1 MYYIVQK
8 NLFREEGL
16 VKLINFLERF
26 EFDYE
31 LIDVKSDI
39 DEIECITE
47 RKDIFIFGSLRMARL
62 SKIKGWNP
70 GALITENHDYNVY
83 SKHYKEN
90 LLNYDSKIVEFSED
104 FEWSSDKYFIRPCL
118 DSKTFTGRV
127 FSKEEWMEFRERVF
141 SGSYK
146 STLKNDTLVQIARP
160 KEITQEV
167 RLWVVNGE
175 IITQSTYRRGS
186 YVVYDNIVDDDAI
199 EFAKKMVDIFQL
211 AQTFTI
217 DVCLTGDEWKIV
229 ECGSTACAG
238 FYDADIQKL
247 VMALDECKF

>member
-16 VKLINFLERF
+16 VRLINFLERF

-62 SKIKGWNP
+62 SKIKGWKP

-83 SKHYKEN
+83 SKYYKEN
-90 LLNYDSKIVEFSED
+90 LLNYDSKIVHFDDD
-104 FEWSSDKYFIRPCL
+104 FVWDSDKYFIRPCL
-118 DSKTFTGRV
+118 DSKTFTGKV

-141 SGSYK
+141 SGNYK
-146 STLKNDTLVQIARP
+146 STLTRDTLVQIAKP
-160 KEITQEV
+160 KNITQEV
-167 RLWVVNGE
+167 RLWVVDGK
-175 IITQSTYRRGS
+175 IVTQSTYRRGS

-238 FYDADIQKL
+238 FYKSSVKPTGRFACG
-247 VMALDECKF
+247 M